1 MNGRTL
7 KAFIM
12 EEQMMQMEQRLWEL
26 IDGQSTPTE
35 RSALEELIRTQ
46 KVWKEKYAELLE
58 LNLMLHQ
65 SELDAPS
72 MRFTK
77 NVMEE
82 IARIHIAPA
91 TRTYIN
97 KKIIFGIA
105 GFFLVL
111 ILGFLIYG
119 FGLLRSEGTPEIN
132 VVSSMP
138 EVGKVNWTRI
148 FSNNWVNAF
157 MVVNIVIGFFLLDN
171 YLGKKRKEMRGEN
184 I

>member
-1 MNGRTL
+1 
-7 KAFIM
+7 M
-12 EEQMMQMEQRLWEL
+12 EEQMKMEQRLWEL

-35 RSALEELIRTQ
+35 RSVLEELIHTQ
-46 KVWKEKYAELLE
+46 REWNEKYAELLE
-58 LNLMLHQ
+58 LNRLLHH

-119 FGLLRSEGTPEIN
+119 FGLMRSEGTPDIHVASNIPEI
-132 VVSSMP
+132 
-138 EVGKVNWTRI
+138 GKINWNI
-148 FSNNWVNAF
+148 LFSNNWVNAF
-157 MVVNIVIGFFLLDN
+157 MMINIVIGFFLLDN
-171 YLGKKRKEMRGEN
+171 YLGRKRKEMRGEN

>member
-1 MNGRTL
+1 
-7 KAFIM
+7 M
-12 EEQMMQMEQRLWEL
+12 EEQMKMEQRLWEL

-35 RSALEELIRTQ
+35 RSVLEELIQTQ
-46 KVWKEKYAELLE
+46 REWNEKYSELLE
-58 LNLMLHQ
+58 LNRLLHH

-97 KKIIFGIA
+97 KKIIYGIA
-105 GFFLVL
+105 GFFLIL

-119 FGLLRSEGTPEIN
+119 FGLMRSEGAPDIHVASN
-132 VVSSMP
+132 FP
-138 EVGKVNWTRI
+138 EVGKINWNI
-148 FSNNWVNAF
+148 LFSNNWVNAF
-157 MVVNIVIGFFLLDN
+157 MMINIVIGFFLLDN

>member
-1 MNGRTL
+1 
-7 KAFIM
+7 M
-12 EEQMMQMEQRLWEL
+12 EEQKMQMEQRLWEL
-26 IDGQSTPTE
+26 IDGQTSPTE

-46 KVWKEKYAELLE
+46 KEWKEKYAELLE
-58 LNLMLHQ
+58 LNQLLDH
-65 SELDAPS
+65 SELDGPS
-72 MRFTK
+72 LRFTK

-105 GFFLVL
+105 GFFLFL

-119 FGLLRSEGTPEIN
+119 FGLMRAEGTPEIN
-132 VVSSMP
+132 MSSNMP
-138 EVGKVNWTRI
+138 EVGKLNWSI
-148 FSNNWVNAF
+148 FFSNNWVNAF
-157 MVVNIVIGFFLLDN
+157 MMINIVIGLFLLDN